1 MKAKRLTALALAAL
15 MAVSSATVAL
25 ADPTTT
31 AKVDKGD
38 GALEFAGGYYKY
50 DDDEGALV
58 KAEKDDF
65 KPGDTIYIPLGYTGP
80 ELTRDDTFYVKADID
95 IGQKWVDDV
104 KFDYRK
110 GEIVTTKSWDY
121 SYNAG
126 GISGSGNTGST
137 KNEQTVINEAKNKIT
152 EDTQMVKDYIAAN
165 YDRKENGYKFSNKY
179 YADVKSVFDAAWVT
193 TGAASTTYSFEG
205 QDYTGASVA
214 DVENHFALKTF
225 EAGKGAFDYNGL
237 YYGNAKLLLEVG
249 LLEIPVTG
257 ETKDSR
263 LNTDQK
269 IYVDSLLKDADAG
282 TYNSSPEYQNNDNTD
297 GKVSREGVSTFAY
310 NGITYFYVPGHE
322 TDVIDVIKKQNQQN
336 ASLNIQ
342 SADDKA
348 SGYYYV
354 DAGSSLIG
362 TDGIKAG
369 SFVSRNK
376 IIANQSNG
384 TIYYRNGEPLKS
396 SEGKDVTTE
405 EGALLAIGAEK
416 VTASSPVY
424 VKKATTRADN
434 GVNIVADADVNTDA
448 VTAVK
453 NNLKAS
459 DLNIKWTERTNTDRR
474 YTYWVRIDTDKSYT
488 TKDIDVVGTIY
499 VSTHSSL
506 NSAKKD
512 YSDKFNLDVTLTN
525 FNQGPDKEDYIDV
538 DSDVTV
544 YPGER
549 AVVTFADDADD
560 VVIEFGDDAWY
571 EFNARGQGRVN
582 FAYNTN
588 FDRDFA
594 YDYDHANIDFINF
607 VAEPTTNKTGTL
619 YIYADEDSYIYEV
632 TSKGAKK
639 INGAYYDDDEGAWVI
654 RTRHLT
660 SYAISDRRLKTI
672 DQMEDDKNSS
682 SSSKPSG
689 SQGSGSG
696 NGNYKPIP
704 DTGR

>member
-38 GALEFAGGYYKY
+38 GALEFAGGYYRY

-95 IGQKWVDDV
+95 IGGKWVDDV
-104 KFDYRK
+104 RFDYRK

-137 KNEQTVINEAKNKIT
+137 QNVQTVIDEAKNKIT
-152 EDTQMVKDYIAAN
+152 ADTQMVKDYITEN
-165 YDRKENGYKFSNKY
+165 YDRKESGYQLNGKY
-179 YADVKSVFDAAWVT
+179 YVDVKDVLEAANVTKQSEGVTYSYGSV
-193 TGAASTTYSFEG
+193 TGATIDEVANKLGLAKMQEG
-205 QDYTGASVA
+205 AY
-214 DVENHFALKTF
+214 L
-225 EAGKGAFDYNGL
+225 YNNL
-237 YYGNAKLLLEVG
+237 YYQDASYLLKYG
-249 LLEIPVTG
+249 LLNIDPVTQSG
-257 ETKDSR
+257 SNV
-263 LNTDQK
+263 LNENVT
-269 IYVDSLLKDADAG
+269 IYVPEKADNNAG
-282 TYNSSPEYQNNDNTD
+282 AYDNSDQQNQD
-297 GKVSREGVSTFAY
+297 GKKTLTEVNTFAY
-310 NGITYFYVPGHE
+310 GDNTYYYRQGHE
-322 TDVIDVIKKQNQQN
+322 KEVLAAIKTIEQDNLQYSNVDISTDD
-336 ASLNIQ
+336 
-342 SADDKA
+342 
-348 SGYYYV
+348 YYV
-354 DAGSSLIG
+354 NTDTDALSGTSYVLGSIFKKSNI
-362 TDGIKAG
+362 IKNDSG
-369 SFVSRNK
+369 EIRYY
-376 IIANQSNG
+376 QNG
-384 TIYYRNGEPLKS
+384 KVLTLNGVEVT
-396 SEGKDVTTE
+396 KDVDAAT
-405 EGALLAIGAEK
+405 AIGASK
-416 VTASSPVY
+416 VTSDSPVY
-424 VKKATTRADN
+424 VNKVTTRADN
-434 GVNIVADADVNTDA
+434 GVAIVANVNTDA
-448 VTAVK
+448 VNAVK
-453 NNLKAS
+453 NNLKPS

-525 FNQGPDKEDYIDV
+525 FNQGPDKDDYIDV